1 MKKTLLLIMA
11 LMVVAS
17 VMCTDFML
25 PGPLQKVA
33 AMREP
38 MRLNQPTRVDSFEVS
53 FSVNPVTLVM
63 SYYDY
68 MIGSYNDLPVVVQP
82 DPTYGG
88 YFLTFHGQRTLT
100 SQRRVFYAYLSDN
113 GTIENMNEITS
124 VQNREGYPGMACD
137 PVSGK
142 PIYAWHANADT
153 DTQNEIQYAYD
164 AFLFG
169 AAGLISNPE
178 IVIDNP
184 ITIQPFGTTD
194 NEFIW
199 PTVKIGPSPT
209 TGMRRVYILGRNY
222 ISHAANTSPSE
233 NAYIAYADFNADML
247 EMGSPLTWSYTSI
260 PTLDEW
266 NHATDLW
273 RRPNFAFT
281 VGEDGRIYYVGYHIG
296 LVMSDS
302 GTLVEPDLDAFVCDN
317 YGEGTWTRVTGSSKY
332 PSWNP
337 QYNYGSGD
345 GYFTGN
351 DAVTPVPSDSL
362 FWSISNS
369 SHLNAVL
376 DTVHGKINLAGI
388 WAQQFDEL
396 VDGVLNQYYHPSLQT
411 VKNLTY
417 DINEETFAFREIYP
431 IAGESSDAQLA
442 LPWDMDGD
450 GLVDE
455 YYTNPDDPNDVNNG
469 TPLMNTWWPFPYWD
483 QTAAGDAMM
492 FHYSNVKITPPNEQ
506 GMMACVWQDSE
517 RARLYNLYPTSYPE
531 YADYAD
537 TPEIYISVSNDYGV
551 NWTLPE
557 TLNKVETPELANM
570 KPMWVYP
577 ADKIEY
583 IGESAG
589 HPMGTLGILFYDDNS
604 WGSYQQTPPAGQND
618 GGYVKFMELTL
629 AFPVANDDENGGTP
643 TVSMLKQNYPNPFN
657 PETVISF
664 NLPKAGAAN
673 LGIYNSKGQLVRTL
687 SNGLLDSG
695 NHRLTWNGK
704 DDNGNNTASG
714 LYFYKLSANGRT
726 ETRKM
731 LLMK

>member
-1 MKKTLLLIMA
+1 MKKLVLLMMA
-11 LMVVAS
+11 LMIVAS
-17 VMCTDFML
+17 VMCSDYML

-33 AMREP
+33 AMREIP
-38 MRLNQPTRVDSFEVS
+38 RHFQPARPDSFEIS
-53 FSVNPVTLVM
+53 FSVNPISLVM

-68 MIGSYNDLPVVVQP
+68 MIGSYNDLPVVVEP

-100 SQRRVFYAYLSDN
+100 AQRRVFYAYIDDN
-113 GTIENMNEITS
+113 GVVQNMNEITS
-124 VQNREGYPGMACD
+124 VQNREGYPGIACD

-178 IVIDNP
+178 LAIDNP

-209 TGMRRVYILGRNY
+209 EGMRRVYVLGRNY
-222 ISHAANTSPSE
+222 VTHATNPSE

-247 EMGSPLTWSYTSI
+247 EMGTALTWSYTSI

-281 VGEDGRIYYVGYHIG
+281 VGDDGRIYYVGYHLG
-296 LVMSDS
+296 TVLAS
-302 GTLVEPDLDAFVCDN
+302 GDDLVEPDLDAFVCDN
-317 YGEGTWTRVTGSSKY
+317 YGEGTWTRVQGSSVY

-337 QYNYGSGD
+337 QTNYGSGP
-345 GYFTGN
+345 GYFTLN
-351 DAVTPVPSDSL
+351 DGTTPVPSDSL
-362 FWSISNS
+362 YYSISNS
-369 SHLNAVL
+369 AHLNAVM
-376 DTVHGKINLAGI
+376 DQAHNKIDLAGI
-388 WAQQFDEL
+388 WAHQFRE
-396 VDGVLNQYYHPSLQT
+396 VVTGVLNEYYHPVLQT

-417 DINEETFAFREIYP
+417 DINAETFAFREIYP
-431 IAGESSDAQLA
+431 IAGTSSDAQLA
-442 LPWDMDGD
+442 LPWDLDGD
-450 GLVDE
+450 GLVDN

-469 TPLMNTWWPFPYWD
+469 IPLMDSWWPFPYWD
-483 QTAAGDAMM
+483 ETAATNAMM
-492 FHYSNVKITPPNEQ
+492 FHYSNVKITPPNEH
-506 GMMACVWQDSE
+506 GMMACVWQDCY
-517 RARLYNLYPTSYPE
+517 RAYLYNKYPTSYPE
-531 YADYAD
+531 LAPFAD
-537 TPEIYISVSNDYGV
+537 TPEIYISVSHDYGV
-551 NWTLPE
+551 NWTTPE

-577 ADKIEY
+577 ADKIKY
-583 IGESAG
+583 IGQSAG
-589 HPMGTLGILFYDDNS
+589 QDMGKLGILFYDDNS

-618 GGYVKFMELTL
+618 GGTVKFMELTL
-629 AFPVANDDENGGTP
+629 AFPVANDDNNGGVPAIT
-643 TVSMLKQNYPNPFN
+643 MLKQNYPNPFN
-657 PETVISF
+657 PETTISF
-664 NLPKAGAAN
+664 FLPKSGTAE
-673 LGIYNSKGQLVRTL
+673 LGIYNAKGQLVRTL
-687 SNGLLDSG
+687 NNGLLDSG
-695 NHRLTWNGK
+695 EHRLVWNGK
-704 DDNGNNTASG
+704 DNSGNNTASG
-714 LYFYKLSANGRT
+714 LYFYKLTANGRS

-731 LLMK
+731 LLVK